1 MERQHRTVVVLAGC
15 QAALQTVTTT
25 VMAVTGLAGFALASD
40 KSLATLPITC
50 FVLGS
55 AIMTVPA
62 SLLMGATGRRAGF
75 QLGGGVG
82 AIGAALCAYAMY
94 LASFWLLCAGMIV
107 LGMHA
112 AFGSY
117 YRFAAADSV
126 KMDFRAKAI
135 ALTLAGGIVGGF
147 LGPDLASGTAT
158 LFSGHAYLGTY
169 LVLAVVCL
177 GAVLGLSC
185 LKIPRVAPQD
195 RGQSTRPLRRIVKQ
209 PVFIVAA
216 LAMMLSYGVM
226 NLMMTSTPLAMHAHE
241 HQFHDTA
248 FVLQW
253 HMIAMFAPSFFT
265 GAFIQRFGVLNV
277 IMSGA
282 ALLLACISVAIGGM
296 GLGNFWVSLA
306 LLGAG
311 WNFMYIGGSALLGEC
326 HTPLERAK
334 AEAAASFMV
343 FATMTVSSASSGL
356 LLHRSGW
363 EAISYGSIPFVLLA
377 MAATAWLMWQRRAEQ
392 QATPLV
398 QSNRA

>member
-25 VMAVTGLAGFALASD
+25 VMAATGLAGLALAND

-55 AIMTVPA
+55 ATMTIPA
-62 SLLMGATGRRAGF
+62 SLLMGAAGRRAGF
-75 QLGGGVG
+75 QVG
-82 AIGAALCAYAMY
+82 AGAGAVGAVLCAYAMY
-94 LASFWLLCAGMIV
+94 RASFGLLCAGMIV

-117 YRFAAADSV
+117 YRFAAADSA
-126 KMDFRAKAI
+126 KADFRAKAI
-135 ALTLAGGIVGGF
+135 SLTLGGGIVGGF
-147 LGPDLASGTAT
+147 LGPDLANRTAGV
-158 LFSGHAYLGTY
+158 FSGHAYLGTY
-169 LVLAVVCL
+169 LVLAAVCL
-177 GAVLGLSC
+177 AAALGLMC
-185 LKIPRVAPQD
+185 LNIPRAAPQD
-195 RGQSTRPLRRIVKQ
+195 HRQSTRPLRHILKQ

-216 LAMMLSYGVM
+216 LASMLSYGVM
-226 NLMMTSTPLAMHAHE
+226 NLMMTSTPLAMHAYQH
-241 HQFHDTA
+241 HFRDTA

-265 GAFIQRFGVLNV
+265 GALIQRFGVLNV

-282 ALLLACISVAIGGM
+282 VLLLVCVTVAIGGT
-296 GLGNFWVSLA
+296 GLGNFWVALV

-326 HTPLERAK
+326 HTPAERIK
-334 AEAAASFMV
+334 AEAAVSFMV
-343 FATMTVSSASSGL
+343 FATMAVSSASSGL

-363 EAISYGSIPFVLLA
+363 QAVIYASIPLVLVA
-377 MAATAWLMWQRRAEQ
+377 MASTARLILQRRTEHQ
-392 QATPLV
+392 GGPLAD
-398 QSNRA
+398 SNRA